1 MPALRRRADLAANW
15 RGTAAGW
22 ATTAFMAVRRVV
34 TRCECAVRWNAW
46 VRALYVSGVAW
57 VACVGTT
64 DGVCPRYRGNRRF
77 CCLHT
82 EPGQENEASCR
93 RVTTSVPEPSSRFFF
108 VTVAQVGS
116 FRRGYGPVF
125 STDFLGSRDWVFQ
138 PNFFNNGGRLGGRTP
153 VLTPVR
159 SPAERSKSEERA
171 TADGAH
177 RSCVDARGGR
187 GATSVRQD
195 GVGHRHAG

>member
-125 STDFLGSRDWVFQ
+125 SSWLWARIFVGFSRFARLGFSTQLFQ
-138 PNFFNNGGRLGGRTP
+138 PNGGRLGGRTP

-159 SPAERSKSEERA
+159 SPAERSNQKRGA

-187 GATSVRQD
+187 GATSVR
-195 GVGHRHAG
+195 